1 MIAIITVGM
10 NHLLYLKVLLRS
22 LYKENIP
29 QASIEMIYVDNCSSD
44 GTVEYIRQNYPQVRI
59 VENQKPLGFGE
70 NNNKGVLASIGKYIA
85 IINPDIVLHKG
96 SLDFLYEYCTKTI
109 ESRWDSS
116 IFCEK
121 FYYIKSSVLSIF
133 I

>member
-1 MIAIITVGM
+1 MIDISIITVGM

-96 SLDFLYEYCTKTI
+96 SLDFLYEYV
-109 ESRWDSS
+109 
-116 IFCEK
+116 EK
-121 FYYIKSSVLSIF
+121 HPIIGITVQNY
-133 I
+133 

>member
-1 MIAIITVGM
+1 MIDISMITVGM

-96 SLDFLYEYCTKTI
+96 S
-109 ESRWDSS
+109 
-116 IFCEK
+116 
-121 FYYIKSSVLSIF
+121 
-133 I
+133 

>member
-1 MIAIITVGM
+1 MIDISIITVGM

-29 QASIEMIYVDNCSSD
+29 QASIEMIYVDNCFTD

-70 NNNKGVLASIGKYIA
+70 NNNKGVLASIGNILLLL
-85 IINPDIVLHKG
+85 IRIL
-96 SLDFLYEYCTKTI
+96 
-109 ESRWDSS
+109 
-116 IFCEK
+116 FC
-121 FYYIKSSVLSIF
+121 
-133 I
+133 

>member
-1 MIAIITVGM
+1 MIDISIITVGM

-70 NNNKGVLASIGKYIA
+70 NNNKGVLASIGNILLLL
-85 IINPDIVLHKG
+85 IRILFCIKG
-96 SLDFLYEYCTKTI
+96 
-109 ESRWDSS
+109 
-116 IFCEK
+116 
-121 FYYIKSSVLSIF
+121 V
-133 I
+133 

>member
-1 MIAIITVGM
+1 MIDISIITVGM

-29 QASIEMIYVDNCSSD
+29 QVSIEMIYVDNCSSG

-70 NNNKGVLASIGKYIA
+70 NNNK
-85 IINPDIVLHKG
+85 
-96 SLDFLYEYCTKTI
+96 
-109 ESRWDSS
+109 
-116 IFCEK
+116 IF
-121 FYYIKSSVLSIF
+121 
-133 I
+133 

>member
-1 MIAIITVGM
+1 MIDISIITVSM

-70 NNNKGVLASIGKYIA
+70 NNNKGVLASIGNILLLL
-85 IINPDIVLHKG
+85 IRILFCIKG
-96 SLDFLYEYCTKTI
+96 
-109 ESRWDSS
+109 
-116 IFCEK
+116 
-121 FYYIKSSVLSIF
+121 V
-133 I
+133 